1 MRDNGTGAAGFAES
15 YRGDVEA
22 WECDAFG
29 HMNIAFYGERFAD
42 AAASLLFR
50 LAPTRHFRT
59 VSLLVRY
66 RHELRAGEAIAI
78 RSAVL
83 GVGEGAKRERQ
94 VRVGHELTTGEGA
107 VAAEAEHV
115 LAPRDAKMR
124 SGLRAALEA
133 ATAAWGAAP
142 FAPLKL
148 PAAHGTVPSL
158 RDRVKS
164 WELDETGRL
173 SLFGHVRR
181 FSTAVTHLM
190 NAVGMSGD
198 YIARERRGFATFESR
213 LALAPWQPGVGAE
226 VAATSGFLA
235 TGRSSVT
242 MIHDLVE
249 VKGGDRIARLY
260 LAGVHFDLDRRRS
273 TPLPEGMRAKAAAL
287 ILKT

>member
-1 MRDNGTGAAGFAES
+1 MRDQGTTAAGFSET

-29 HMNIAFYGERFAD
+29 HMNIAFYGERFGD

-50 LAPTRHFRT
+50 LAPARYFRT

-83 GVGEGAKRERQ
+83 GTIEGAKRERQ
-94 VRVGHELTTGEGA
+94 VRLAHELAMGEGA
-107 VAAEAEHV
+107 TASMAEHI

-124 SGLRAALEA
+124 SGLKTALEA
-133 ATAAWGAAP
+133 ATAAWSAEP
-142 FAPLKL
+142 FAPVKL
-148 PAAHGTVPSL
+148 PAAHGTLASL

-181 FSTAVTHLM
+181 FSTATSQLM
-190 NAVGMSGD
+190 NAVGMTSDSIG
-198 YIARERRGFATFESR
+198 RERHGFATTESR
-213 LALAPWQPGVGAE
+213 LALAPWQPSTSAE

-235 TGRSSVT
+235 IGRSSVT

-249 VKGGDRIARLY
+249 VKGGERIARLY
-260 LAGVHFDLDRRRS
+260 QAGVYFDLDRRRS
-273 TPLPEGMRAKAAAL
+273 APMPEAMREKVAAL
-287 ILKT
+287 IVKT

>member
-1 MRDNGTGAAGFAES
+1 MRDTATMAGFGET

-29 HMNIAFYGERFAD
+29 HMNIAFYSERFGD

-66 RHELRAGEAIAI
+66 RRELPAGAAIAI

-83 GVGEGAKRERQ
+83 GIGEGAKRERQ
-94 VRVGHELTTGEGA
+94 VRIGHELTIGEGA
-107 VAAEAEHV
+107 IATEAEHV

-124 SGLRAALEA
+124 SGLRTVLEA
-133 ATAAWGAAP
+133 AATVWNAEP
-142 FAPLKL
+142 FAPVKL
-148 PAAHGTVPSL
+148 PTAHGALPSL

-173 SLFGHVRR
+173 SLIGHVRR
-181 FSTAVTHLM
+181 FSTAVTHAM
-190 NAVGMSGD
+190 NAVGMSVD
-198 YIARERRGFATFESR
+198 YIAHERRGFATFESR
-213 LALAPWQPGVGAE
+213 LAFAPWQPSAGAE
-226 VAATSGFLA
+226 LAATSGFL
-235 TGRSSVT
+235 TIGRSSVT

-260 LAGVHFDLDRRRS
+260 LAGVHFDLDRRRA
-273 TPLPEGMRAKAAAL
+273 TPMPEGMREKAATL
-287 ILKT
+287 LMKT